1 MRKKTHSDTTRLTKL
16 GGPPAGTVPA
26 LAIGHAIGAADETL
40 VFAGTQ
46 VGVFR
51 LALAPA
57 AEAPEWE
64 RLANA
69 PLGVLSLGV
78 SPNFAQD
85 HTVIAGTNNG
95 IYVSTDSGDT
105 WQAAAMPIA
114 SSAVVAISF
123 SPNYT
128 ADGILLAGTME
139 DGIFYSNTRGS
150 RWQTNGFGLLDAS
163 AFCLGFSP
171 NFSRDSTT
179 FAGTDTTLYFSYNG
193 AMAWKQLPF
202 PEGAAPALSLAVS
215 PNFEQ
220 DQTLFVGT
228 ETQGLHRST
237 DRGRTWRP
245 LDLPAACINVLLWTK
260 GNDRLLAAT
269 DAGVFAST
277 DQGETWR
284 CLLDQ
289 PSVISLATAGEL
301 TLAGVVDQG
310 VQQVDPP
317 ADAQALPALSARS
330 VLGLGLSPQFDQQPI
345 AFVYGPQEGLWRT
358 TDGGQSWEPQTDE
371 LLMLSQDV
379 AAVAL
384 APDFAT
390 SQVVVAATPE
400 AVLASHD
407 AGSHWATVA
416 AEGARL
422 LAFSPNGQTLAA
434 SFDSGA
440 VSFTRDLG
448 QTWLPVPGPWDA
460 GGRVAAM
467 AVDDEGFYYM
477 ALLES
482 MGQTLSLWFG
492 QPDRFLKILSRAVAD
507 NPVVSVYVPPQP
519 IGESEWFAACGNQ
532 VWKFDGR
539 KSLQASQSTV
549 FTNSGPGES
558 ILSLIG
564 TQNGTGQVLLA
575 GTGQHV
581 YKLAD
586 GKPWRK
592 VFSFEGERAIAL
604 ALGPAYA
611 DDKTV
616 HALLL
621 GGALGQVV
629 IR

>member
-1 MRKKTHSDTTRLTKL
+1 MRKKTHSDATRLTKL

-26 LAIGHAIGAADETL
+26 LAIAPATGSADETL

-51 LALAPA
+51 LAVAPTD
-57 AEAPEWE
+57 EAPEWE

-69 PLGVLSLGV
+69 PLGVLSLGA
-78 SPNFAQD
+78 SPDFAQD

-95 IYVSTDSGDT
+95 IYFSTDSGET

-171 NFSRDSTT
+171 NFSRDTTT
-179 FAGTDTTLYFSYNG
+179 FAGTDTTVYFSYNG

-245 LDLPAACINVLLWTK
+245 LSLPATCINTLVWA
-260 GNDRLLAAT
+260 GAQAGLLAAT
-269 DAGVFAST
+269 DAGVFASA

-301 TLAGVVDQG
+301 TLAGVVDRG
-310 VQQVDPP
+310 VQRVDPP
-317 ADAQALPALSARS
+317 ADAQALPALSARA
-330 VLGLGLSPQFDQQPI
+330 VLGLALSPQFDQQPI

-358 TDGGQSWEPQTDE
+358 MDGGQHWENLTGE
-371 LLMLSQDV
+371 LPSPDV
-379 AAVAL
+379 TAVAL
-384 APDFAT
+384 APDFAA
-390 SQVVVAATPE
+390 SQVVVAATPA
-400 AVLASHD
+400 AVLGSRD
-407 AGSHWATVA
+407 AGEHWAPMA

-434 SFDSGA
+434 SFDTGA

-460 GGRVAAM
+460 GGRLAAM

-492 QPDRFLKILSRAVAD
+492 QPDRFLKVLSRTVAD

-539 KSLQASQSTV
+539 KSLQPSQSVV
-549 FTNSGPGES
+549 FTDRGPAES

-564 TQNGTGQVLLA
+564 TQNGAGQVLLA

-581 YKLAD
+581 YKLSD

-604 ALGPAYA
+604 ALGPAYTE
-611 DDKTV
+611 DKTV